1 MPINST
7 KSSSGT
13 ILLDRSQA
21 DERWQDREGRRRFGG
36 GHGTSGHHAE
46 HPVAPTHRRCGTAGN
61 LGKPW
66 D

>member
-1 MPINST
+1 MPIKST

-36 GHGTSGHHAE
+36 GHGIEAAQ
-46 HPVAPTHRRCGTAGN
+46 PC
-61 LGKPW
+61 
-66 D
+66 